1 MAVNILSDIQ
11 KNKVT
16 EAHSG
21 NDGVISHPAFKH
33 LRSQRIDTLDVTVR
47 EFEHIK
53 TGAMHFHM
61 EADHQENVFMV
72 ALRTVPM
79 DSKGVAHVL
88 EHTALCGS
96 EKYPVRDPFFLMLR
110 RSLNTFMNAFTSSD
124 YTAYPFATQNVKDFN
139 NLLDIYLDAV
149 FFPNLDKL
157 DFAQEGHRL
166 EFEEMQNPDSALVH
180 KGVVYNE
187 MKGDSSSVVSLL
199 YDEVKTHLYPTST
212 YHYNSGGDPKHIA
225 NLTYDELVDFYKS
238 HYHPSNA
245 IFMTF
250 GNMNHV
256 DLQHAMEE
264 RALCK
269 FDRSSDF
276 IAVTPEQR
284 LTSTLRVSEP
294 YPTDDKDNLQG
305 KTHIVMAWLLGD
317 SIDLALLLRC
327 NLLSDVLLDTAAS
340 PLRKALESTGLGA
353 APSPLCGLE
362 ESNREMSFLCGLQGS
377 DEFRADEVEALI
389 LTTLAEVAE
398 QGVEIGALEACLHQ
412 LELSHREIGGDGT
425 PFGMQLIFSCM
436 SAAIHR
442 GDPIDLLD
450 IDKVIAQL
458 RVEIKDPNFIKNLI
472 KEVLLD
478 NNHRVRVCLYPDAQ
492 MNNRNRLEEETN
504 LQQIKDRLSD
514 TEKQAIVTQ
523 SIDLETRQNREE
535 PIELLP
541 KVGIEDI
548 PASLPEPKPRIVAA
562 GHKHLAQF
570 DAGTNGLVYN
580 HIVSQM
586 PALDADSMRLLPLFT
601 HLLTE
606 SGSAD
611 RGYLEAQAL
620 QHSLTGGISAFSTVR
635 GTVSDPESLVGHIS
649 VSSKALNRN
658 ASSMMSLL
666 KQTYEQPNFTE
677 TARTR
682 DLVKQARVR
691 RDSSITNSGHMLAM
705 TAASSVLRPVPRL
718 NHYLSG
724 LEGILHLR
732 HLDDG
737 LDDADNLA
745 RLTDQLQ
752 KIGEAMRDTKT
763 QFLMINDPL
772 VADEMQH
779 ALADIWST
787 ISPSVET
794 GLLETSFA
802 APEFRQA
809 WITTTQVNYCARAF
823 KTVPENHRDSA
834 ALTILGGVLR
844 NGYLHRTIR
853 EQGGAY
859 GGGASHDSTN
869 GIFRFYSYRDPRLQA
884 TFDDFSAAVDWVMT
898 TPVTFSDV
906 EQSILGVVS
915 SIDSP
920 ASPAGEAR
928 QVFYNDLF
936 GRDEVYRQQRRSDL
950 LNVTVED
957 VRRVATAYL
966 TGEPVDVVVTNERN
980 ARDLAAGY
988 VDHIL

>member
-1 MAVNILSDIQ
+1 MSDSQ
-11 KNKVT
+11 ANKST
-16 EAHSG
+16 EPHSG
-21 NDGVISHPAFKH
+21 TSSSVSHPAFRH
-33 LRSQRIDTLDVTVR
+33 IRSQRIETLGVTMR
-47 EFEHIK
+47 EFEHVK

-61 EADHQENVFMV
+61 DAEHQENVFMV

-124 YTAYPFATQNVKDFN
+124 YTAYPFATQNVKDYN

-166 EFEEMQNPDSALVH
+166 EFEEMQNPQSALVH

-225 NLTYDELVDFYKS
+225 NLTYEELVDFYKS

-245 IFMTF
+245 VFMTF

-256 DLQHAMEE
+256 DLQDSLEQK
-264 RALCK
+264 ALSR
-269 FDRSSDF
+269 FDRSDDF

-284 LTSTLRVSEP
+284 LTETLRVSEP

-317 SIDLALLLRC
+317 SIDLSLLLRC

-340 PLRKALESTGLGA
+340 PLRKALESTELGA

-377 DEFRADEVEALI
+377 DEFQADEVEALI
-389 LTTLAEVAE
+389 LTTLEQVAE
-398 QGVEIGALEACLHQ
+398 EGVEIAALEACLHQ

-450 IDKVIAQL
+450 IDQVIAQL
-458 RVEIKDPNFIKNLI
+458 RTEIKDPNFIKDLI

-478 NNHRVRVCLYPDAQ
+478 NHHRVRVCLYPDEQ
-492 MNNRNRLEEETN
+492 MNNRNLLEEETN
-504 LQQIKDRLSD
+504 LQHINDSLSD
-514 TEKQAIVTQ
+514 KEKQAIVAQ
-523 SIDLETRQNREE
+523 SIDLQTRQNRQE

-548 PASLPEPKPRIVAA
+548 PASIPEPKPRNVDV
-562 GHKHLAQF
+562 GRKHLTQF
-570 DAGTNGLVYN
+570 DAGTNGLVYT
-580 HIVSQM
+580 HAVSQM
-586 PALDADSMRLLPLFT
+586 PLLDVDSMRLLPLFT

-606 SGSAD
+606 SGSAG
-611 RGYLEAQAL
+611 RSYLEAQAL
-620 QHSLTGGISAFSTVR
+620 QHSLTGGISGFSTVR
-635 GTVSDPESLVGHIS
+635 GAVSDPESLVGYIS

-658 ASSMMSLL
+658 AKSMMTLL
-666 KQTYEQPNFTE
+666 KETYGQPNFTE
-677 TARTR
+677 STRTR

-732 HLDDG
+732 QLDDC
-737 LDDADNLA
+737 LDDADHLA
-745 RLTDQLQ
+745 ALTDQLQ
-752 KIGEAMRDTKT
+752 KIGAAMRDTKT
-763 QFLMINDPL
+763 QFLLINDPL
-772 VADEMQH
+772 VADEMAH
-779 ALADIWST
+779 ELSDIWSKA
-787 ISPSVET
+787 SPAVDQ
-794 GLLETSFA
+794 GALA
-802 APEFRQA
+802 APFACPELRQA

-823 KTVPENHRDSA
+823 KTVPENHADSA

-884 TFDDFSAAVDWVMT
+884 TFDDFSAAVDWVVNS
-898 TPVTFSDV
+898 PVTFSDV
-906 EQSILGVVS
+906 EQSILGVIS

-936 GRDEVYRQQRRSDL
+936 GRSEVYRQQRRSEL
-950 LNVTVED
+950 LKVTIDD
-957 VRRVATAYL
+957 VRRVAEAYL
-966 TGEPVDVVVTNERN
+966 TGEPVDVVVTNERS
-980 ARDLAAGY
+980 ARDLAPDY
-988 VDHIL
+988 VNHIL